1 MHLYAMKFIVG
12 YSIDRSLRNK
22 INLQELTIYRIKV
35 FICKNNQESCE
46 IEVGFGMT
54 TSLDINYNKQK
65 WDMYKKD
72 VVTGSSNNRV
82 C

>member
-1 MHLYAMKFIVG
+1 MHLNAMELTVG

-54 TSLDINYNKQK
+54 TSLDNSYNKQK

-72 VVTGSSNNRV
+72 VVTGISNNQV